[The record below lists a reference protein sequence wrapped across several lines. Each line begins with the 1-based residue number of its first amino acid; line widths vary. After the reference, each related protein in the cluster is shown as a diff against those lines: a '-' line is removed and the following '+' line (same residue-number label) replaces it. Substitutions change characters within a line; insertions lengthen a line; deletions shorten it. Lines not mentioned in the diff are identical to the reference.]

1 MTMSAWTGLAAI
13 VGACWLAASACDT
26 AAPKRPSPDATPR
39 ITGPSVR
46 PEDPSYRLTLLRSRE
61 ETLRQRG
68 DKADGDMSVRVERV
82 AATSSALRAGE
93 TLTISAEYV
102 VLGPDASAP
111 VSFRVHHD
119 VVFVGQSWRRFTRDV
134 TAPQGTYKVD
144 LAWPVP
150 ADAADGPYEFAI
162 EVETGGREP
171 GRAER
176 VPFTVLAQPAARPQ
190 SPSPEPAAPV
200 PAPPSPPARRAMVEV
215 AVESAR
221 IRREPAE
228 ISPVFA
234 TVPRG
239 TRLELLEER
248 PREAWGIK
256 VNTQAGEPG
265 WMQPRDV
272 IIRR

>member
-1 MTMSAWTGLAAI
+1 MTMSARTGLAAI
-13 VGACWLAASACDT
+13 VGACWLATSACNTT
-26 AAPKRPSPDATPR
+26 ASKRPGPDATPQ

-61 ETLRQRG
+61 ETLRERG
-68 DKADGDMSVRVERV
+68 GNAGGDVSVHVERV
-82 AATSSALRAGE
+82 AVTSTTVRSGE
-93 TLTISAEYV
+93 TLTVSAEYV

-111 VSFRVHHD
+111 VSFQVRHD
-119 VVFVGQSWRRFTRDV
+119 VLFVGQSWRRFTREI
-134 TAPQGTYKVD
+134 TAPQGTYKAD

-150 ADAADGPYEFAI
+150 ADATDGPYEFAI

-171 GRAER
+171 ARAER
-176 VPFTVLAQPAARPQ
+176 APFTVVSQPAARPQ
-190 SPSPEPAAPV
+190 SPPPAAAV
-200 PAPPSPPARRAMVEV
+200 PPPARRAMIEV
-215 AVESAR
+215 AVESAK
-221 IRREPAE
+221 IRREPTAN
-228 ISPVFA
+228 SPVFA

-248 PREAWGIK
+248 PRDAWGIK

-265 WMQPRDV
+265 WMQTREV

>member
-1 MTMSAWTGLAAI
+1 MTLSARTGLAAI
-13 VGACWLAASACDT
+13 VAACWLAASACNT
-26 AAPKRPSPDATPR
+26 AAPKRPGPDAPTR

-61 ETLRQRG
+61 ETMQERG
-68 DKADGDMSVRVERV
+68 AKAGSNVSVRVEQV
-82 AATSSALRAGE
+82 AATPSALKAGE
-93 TLTISAEYV
+93 TLTVSAEYV

-119 VVFVGQSWRRFTRDV
+119 VLFVGQSWRQFTRDV
-134 TAPQGTYKVD
+134 IAPQGTYKVD
-144 LAWPVP
+144 LAWSVP

-162 EVETGGREP
+162 EVEAGAREP
-171 GRAER
+171 GRAAR
-176 VPFTVLAQPAARPQ
+176 APFTVLAQPAARPQ
-190 SPSPEPAAPV
+190 PPPPAPATPV
-200 PAPPSPPARRAMVEV
+200 PPPSAHRAMVEV

-228 ISPVFA
+228 NSPVFA

-265 WMQPRDV
+265 WMRPRDV

>member
-1 MTMSAWTGLAAI
+1 MTMIAWAGLAAV
-13 VGACWLAASACDT
+13 VGACCLASACST
-26 AAPKRPSPDATPR
+26 TTPKRPSPDATPQ

-61 ETLRQRG
+61 ETLRERG
-68 DKADGDMSVRVERV
+68 AKADGELSVRVERV
-82 AATSSALRAGE
+82 AVTSTAVRAGE
-93 TLTISAEYV
+93 TLTVSAEYV

-111 VSFRVHHD
+111 VSFRVRHD
-119 VVFVGQSWRRFTRDV
+119 VLFVGQSWRRFTRDI
-134 TAPQGTYKVD
+134 TAPQGTYKAD

-150 ADAADGPYEFAI
+150 ADATDGPYEFAI
-162 EVETGGREP
+162 EVETGGREAA
-171 GRAER
+171 RAER
-176 VPFTVLAQPAARPQ
+176 APFTVVSQPAAGPQ
-190 SPSPEPAAPV
+190 SPPPAAAAPV
-200 PAPPSPPARRAMVEV
+200 PAPPARRTMVEV
-215 AVESAR
+215 AVESAK
-221 IRREPAE
+221 IRREPTAN
-228 ISPVFA
+228 SPIFA

-265 WMQPRDV
+265 WMQTRDV